1 MRSGGQH
8 GESEAGNE
16 DTMVIRQVFTP
27 ILIAASLVLLISF
40 AIRASFGVFQIPI
53 ANDLGWFRT
62 EFSLAIAIQNLSWG
76 IATPFFGAFAE
87 KLGDRKAIFVGVL
100 IYALGLALS
109 SIATTASGH
118 QMLEILVGVGI
129 AGTGF
134 GVVLGVVG
142 RASSDQHRS
151 LALGITTAAGS
162 AGQIIGPPLT
172 QYLLHSMAWQ
182 DVFLFYSGLVL
193 LALLSLPFLK
203 APPKVSKSELEESL
217 SRILNIAVRDPSY
230 ILIFVGFFS
239 CGFQLAFITAHF
251 PAFVTEACATIDPN
265 GLLAKM
271 GIRDTAD
278 LGAFSIAVIG
288 VFNIFGTITA
298 GALGGRYPKRLLLAG
313 IYMAR
318 TVLFSWFILTP
329 MTPVT
334 VLIFSSLIGSLWL
347 ATVPLTS
354 GLVAYIYGLKYMG
367 TLYGLVFL
375 SHQVGSFVGVWLG
388 GDFYDRFGSYD
399 VVWWVG
405 VGTGLLSAVVHL
417 PVREMPIND
426 RLATTQP
433 HHSG

>member
-1 MRSGGQH
+1 M
-8 GESEAGNE
+8 
-16 DTMVIRQVFTP
+16 
-27 ILIAASLVLLISF
+27 VLLISF

-62 EFSLAIAIQNLSWG
+62 EFSLAIAIQNLAWG
-76 IATPFFGAFAE
+76 IATPLFGAFAE
-87 KLGDRKAIFVGVL
+87 KLGDRKAILVGVV
-100 IYALGLALS
+100 IYALGLSLS
-109 SIATTASGH
+109 SIATTASSH

-142 RASSDQHRS
+142 RAASDEHRS

-162 AGQIIGPPLT
+162 AGQIVGPPLT
-172 QYLLHSMAWQ
+172 QYLLNSMPWQ
-182 DVFLFYSGLVL
+182 NVFLFYSGLIL

-203 APPKVSKSELEESL
+203 APAKASKNEIEQSL
-217 SRILNIAVRDPSY
+217 AKIVNIAVRDPSY
-230 ILIFVGFFS
+230 LLIFIGFFS

-265 GLLAKM
+265 GILAKL
-271 GIRDTAD
+271 GVKNTAD
-278 LGAFSIAVIG
+278 LGAVSIAVIG
-288 VFNIFGTITA
+288 VFNIIGTITA
-298 GALGGRYPKRLLLAG
+298 GALGGKYSKRLLLAG

-318 TVLFSWFILTP
+318 TLLFSWFILTP

-375 SHQVGSFVGVWLG
+375 SHQIGSFVGVWLG

-405 VGTGLLSAVVHL
+405 VGTGLLSAIVHL
-417 PVREMPIND
+417 PVKETPYQS
-426 RLATTQP
+426 RLQVV
-433 HHSG
+433 